1 MTFLSH
7 CERESFLVT
16 WRVIQWHLLET
27 KRILMDI
34 EGIAR
39 HYIASPDY
47 ELASSVV
54 KDFRQFII
62 DLAQVELQGIDCQY
76 VDFVPY
82 MRGPELCLEDIHAD
96 MNQGKLLIANQF
108 NNSELLGPEIN
119 MIFRCIHE
127 VHHIK
132 LNVGFGWEG
141 EYATARHIM
150 SFTNNLLLK
159 QILFSETI
167 GQVSVRLYKGEF
179 LEHQKIVLFAP
190 EVLHEFGV

>member
-1 MTFLSH
+1 MN
-7 CERESFLVT
+7 
-16 WRVIQWHLLET
+16 
-27 KRILMDI
+27 I
-34 EGIAR
+34 EDIAR

-54 KDFRQFII
+54 KNFRQFII

-96 MNQGKLLIANQF
+96 INQGKLLIANQF